1 MTYIR
6 ACMYHVGRGSWI
18 GRVEDYDLEVVGSS
32 EEKVRLE
39 VFRQVEATQG
49 MKSFSIIWKEG

>member
-1 MTYIR
+1 
-6 ACMYHVGRGSWI
+6 MYHVGRGSWI

-39 VFRQVEATQG
+39 VFRQIEATQG
-49 MKSFSIIWKEG
+49 MKSFSIIWREG